1 MNAQIK
7 EVPSIVTEIAEYSQ
21 TAAALSDLRHRY
33 SGVAFNVTTTKG
45 MDEAKKARQEVKGY
59 RTALEAKRKE
69 IKAPA
74 LDRCRLI
81 DDEAKTITAAL
92 LELEEP
98 IDQQI
103 KAEESRKEAER
114 AAKAEAERM
123 RVARH
128 HATIQ
133 YLRGIPADVASASIE
148 KIASEISQL
157 EALDIT
163 DSLEEFQ
170 PQCQQ
175 AKEESLAKLRE
186 MHDAALAHEAEQARI
201 KAEQEAEAA
210 RIAAERAELARLRA
224 EQEAR
229 DRDAAAALEVER
241 AKQEAELKAQREAAA
256 KEAKRIA
263 DEREAAE
270 REQAAKLAAERATQE
285 AELRKQREAQ
295 EAELRA
301 QREAQAK
308 ADAEAAAALRAEES
322 RLAAERAELRRQQEE
337 SAAAQRASE
346 EAKHAADMRI
356 RGLAH
361 EMLSA
366 LKDAHSHIAD
376 NELRTR
382 IGNLIATAEGA

>member
-33 SGVAFNVTTTKG
+33 AGVAFNVTTTKG

-74 LDRCRLI
+74 LERCRLI
-81 DDEAKTITAAL
+81 DDEAKTITSAL

-103 KAEESRKEAER
+103 KAEEARKEAEK
-114 AAKAEAERM
+114 AAKAEAERN

-128 HATIQ
+128 HAVIQ
-133 YLRGIPADVASASIE
+133 YLRGIPADVASATAE
-148 KIASEISQL
+148 EVLKALNEL
-157 EALDIT
+157 AALDIT
-163 DSLEEFQ
+163 SSLEEFQ
-170 PQCQQ
+170 GQ
-175 AKEESLAKLRE
+175 AQLAKDETLDKLRE
-186 MHDAALAHEAEQARI
+186 MHASAVAHEAEQARI

-210 RIAAERAELARLRA
+210 RIAAERAELAKLRA

-229 DRDAAAALEVER
+229 DR
-241 AKQEAELKAQREAAA
+241 EAAA
-256 KEAKRIA
+256 IRAEQERK
-263 DEREAAE
+263 DREAREAVE
-270 REQAAKLAAERATQE
+270 REQAAKLAAERAAQAE
-285 AELRKQREAQ
+285 ELRKQREAQ

-301 QREAQAK
+301 QREAQARE
-308 ADAEAAAALRAEES
+308 DAEAAAARRAEEA
-322 RLAAERAELRRQQEE
+322 RLAAERAELRRQQDEA
-337 SAAAQRASE
+337 AAAQRAAE

-361 EMLSA
+361 EMLAA
-366 LKDAHSHIAD
+366 LKDAHPHIAND
-376 NELRTR
+376 ELRTR
-382 IGNLIATAEGA
+382 IGNLIAKAEGA